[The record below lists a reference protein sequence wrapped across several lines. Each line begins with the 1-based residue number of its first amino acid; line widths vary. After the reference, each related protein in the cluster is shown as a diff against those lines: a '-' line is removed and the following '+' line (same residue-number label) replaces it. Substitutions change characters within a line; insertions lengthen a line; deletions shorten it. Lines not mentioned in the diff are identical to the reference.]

1 MISRRGPVLLAVAVL
16 LGATAAVIGYNTLR
30 SLAERAEK
38 GRDGELRD
46 MVVVVTD
53 LSYGVKLEPALLKVV
68 RVPKDALPAGA
79 IGSVDSVKG
88 QVTKVF
94 MSARE
99 PVTAL
104 KLSSRGGGLS
114 LLIRPNMRAAS
125 IEVNQV
131 SGVSGFVLPGDR
143 VDVLTTIDP
152 RRDGQDVITR
162 TLLQS
167 VEVLAAGQKTTQN
180 ENKPLTV
187 QAVTLLVDPRG
198 AEMLAHA
205 QHQGELHL
213 VLRNP
218 EDQSHNEVASFTTRE
233 MIGSSPIAV
242 APAVAPTSTPV
253 RAASSRTRVR
263 TVVVQAPRPTTPER
277 IRIIRSA
284 DVQETPAVVDSAR
297 H

>member
-68 RVPKDALPAGA
+68 RVPKDALPSGA

-233 MIGSSPIAV
+233 MIGSSPITV
-242 APAVAPTSTPV
+242 APAVAPTPV

-263 TVVVQAPRPTTPER
+263 TVVVQAPPPTTPER

>member
-30 SLAERAEK
+30 SLADRAEK
-38 GRDGELRD
+38 ARDGDLRD

-53 LSYGVKLEPALLKVV
+53 LSYGVKLEPTLLKVV

-152 RRDGQDVITR
+152 RRDGQDAITR

-218 EDQSHNEVASFTTRE
+218 EDQSHNEVASFSTRE

-242 APAVAPTSTPV
+242 APVA
-253 RAASSRTRVR
+253 
-263 TVVVQAPRPTTPER
+263 AP
-277 IRIIRSA
+277 A
-284 DVQETPAVVDSAR
+284 
-297 H
+297 

>member
-233 MIGSSPIAV
+233 MIGSSPITV
-242 APAVAPTSTPV
+242 APAVAPTPV

>member
-233 MIGSSPIAV
+233 MIGSSPITV
-242 APAVAPTSTPV
+242 APAVAPTPV

-263 TVVVQAPRPTTPER
+263 TVVVQAPPPTTPER